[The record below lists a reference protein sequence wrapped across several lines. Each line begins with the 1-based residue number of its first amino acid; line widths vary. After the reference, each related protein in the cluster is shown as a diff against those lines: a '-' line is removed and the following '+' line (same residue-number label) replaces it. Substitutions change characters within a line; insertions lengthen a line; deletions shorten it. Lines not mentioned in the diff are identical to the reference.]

1 MIRKAQKDDTERIAE
16 IYDAIIE
23 SDNNADSGDSHVG
36 WQKGVYPTAK
46 TAEDALERD
55 DMFVMV
61 ERGRIVASAIINR
74 VQIDSYRECNWKYA
88 ADDSEVMVLHTLCV
102 DPTESGNGY
111 GKRFVAFYENYAA
124 ENGCTC
130 LRMDTNERNT
140 NARRMYKKLGYDEA
154 GIVPCDFNGIKGIG
168 LVCLEKKI
176 K

>member
-61 ERGRIVASAIINR
+61 ERERIVALPVGVRR
-74 VQIDSYRECNWKYA
+74 VAARDKYLLGK
-88 ADDSEVMVLHTLCV
+88 ADEIG
-102 DPTESGNGY
+102 TE
-111 GKRFVAFYENYAA
+111 
-124 ENGCTC
+124 
-130 LRMDTNERNT
+130 L
-140 NARRMYKKLGYDEA
+140 
-154 GIVPCDFNGIKGIG
+154 
-168 LVCLEKKI
+168 
-176 K
+176 